1 MCVILV
7 GLGLEP
13 GLSDSHLLY
22 PTWPCGQV
30 TESGI
35 KLVPLFLGD
44 FLLHFFFF
52 LMFSYLAALVVAALS
67 IFSLQHVEYSFVAR
81 GV

>member
-1 MCVILV
+1 MILV
-7 GLGLEP
+7 GLGLKP
-13 GLSDSHLLY
+13 GFSDSHLLCHA
-22 PTWPCGQV
+22 WPCGQV

-35 KLVPLFLGD
+35 QSVPLFLAD

-52 LMFSYLAALVVAALS
+52 FSVYLAALVAAALS
-67 IFSLQHVEYSFVAR
+67 IFLLQRVEYSFVAR